1 MTPMKLEY
9 GRYVTN
15 KLWNLFRFYIN
26 YASDLS
32 GEIPVVCPEK
42 ESLSTVEQYILNKS
56 EMVAREIER
65 NMNELNVELS
75 CQTSVT
81 YLLNTVCDLY
91 GFLIILILALLSIAN
106 LD

>member
-32 GEIPVVCPEK
+32 GEIPVACPEK
-42 ESLSTVEQYILNKS
+42 ESLSIVEQYIVNKS
-56 EMVAREIER
+56 EMIAREIER

-91 GFLIILILALLSIAN
+91 DSLILLTIALLSIVS